1 MATATD
7 TANITT
13 IQTLIIDNRE
23 AALHAALTTPHTLQ
37 QLHVGDIHIG
47 LSQDQK
53 GPASSGLQLSSRMQG
68 PALIMER
75 KTFADFQS
83 SIMDGRYREQR
94 GRLLA
99 AAQETGSK
107 VAYILEGSPAS
118 LRGTMTEA
126 SILKLVSRLQFK
138 HGIPVFRTAS
148 VAATADLVEILF
160 SQWTEDPAAFTAETA
175 AQRAADGIHVV
186 KRQNTED
193 PTIFGTSLLCLVPGV
208 SVRIAEAWL
217 GALGSV
223 GTVIKADIKALAD
236 IKIGN
241 RRIGDAVA
249 GRAVQ
254 IWTAAGLRV

>member
-1 MATATD
+1 MATATV
-7 TANITT
+7 TAT

-23 AALHAALTTPHTLQ
+23 AALHAALTTPHALL

-47 LSQDQK
+47 KSAD
-53 GPASSGLQLSSRMQG
+53 GQG
-68 PALIMER
+68 PALIIER

-99 AAQETGSK
+99 AAQESGSK

-138 HGIPVFRTAS
+138 HGIPVFKTAS
-148 VAATADLVEILF
+148 VAATADLVAILF
-160 SQWTEDPAAFTAETA
+160 SQWTEDPAAFMSETA

-208 SVRIAEAWL
+208 SVRIAEAWIA
-217 GALGSV
+217 ALGSV

-249 GRAVQ
+249 GRAIQ
-254 IWTAAGLRV
+254 IWTAAGLRA

>member
-1 MATATD
+1 MSTVAA
-7 TANITT
+7 IH
-13 IQTLIIDNRE
+13 TLIIDNRE
-23 AALHAALTTPHTLQ
+23 SALHAALTTPHALQ

-53 GPASSGLQLSSRMQG
+53 GPAASGLGMQG

-138 HGIPVFRTAS
+138 HGIPVFKTAS

-160 SQWTEDPAAFTAETA
+160 SQWTEDPAAFVAESA
-175 AQRAADGIHVV
+175 AQRATDGIHVV
-186 KRQNTED
+186 KKNNTED

-217 GALGSV
+217 GALATAGA
-223 GTVIKADIKALAD
+223 VIKADQKALAD

-241 RRIGDAVA
+241 RRVGDAVA
-249 GRAVQ
+249 GRAIA
-254 IWTAAGLRV
+254 IWTAAGLRA

>member
-1 MATATD
+1 MASPA
-7 TANITT
+7 AA
-13 IQTLIIDNRE
+13 TLIIDNRE
-23 AALHAALTTPHTLQ
+23 TALHAALTTPHQLQ

-47 LSQDQK
+47 LNSEQK
-53 GPASSGLQLSSRMQG
+53 GPA
-68 PALIMER
+68 LILER

-99 AAQETGSK
+99 AAQELGSR
-107 VAYILEGSPAS
+107 VAYVLEGSPSA

-138 HGIPVFRTAS
+138 HGIPVFKTAS

-160 SQWTEDPAAFTAETA
+160 SQWTDDPSAFVAESA

-193 PTIFGTSLLCLVPGV
+193 PGVFGTSLLCLVPGV

-217 GALGSV
+217 ASCGSAGAVLR
-223 GTVIKADIKALAD
+223 ADQKTLAD
-236 IKIGN
+236 IKVGA
-241 RRIGDAVA
+241 RRVGDAVA
-249 GRAVQ
+249 GRAIG
-254 IWTAAGLRV
+254 IWTAASLRPQGLEA